1 MNLIHIA
8 IGITV
13 LGCNAV
19 AGVGA
24 LWPDR
29 TERFWGWATAGHS
42 VLALQVVTGFLI
54 AGSGSEGPGSAHFL
68 VPIAAFVIVL
78 MVRGSQGQ
86 EHPRWVL
93 WASWAPVAAAVFAM
107 VTGFSS

>member
-1 MNLIHIA
+1 MNLIHVV
-8 IGITV
+8 IGAAV
-13 LGCNAV
+13 LGFNAA

-24 LWPDR
+24 FWPDR
-29 TERFWGWATAGHS
+29 MERFWGWATAGHS

-54 AGSGSEGPGSAHFL
+54 SGSGSEGPGAAHFML
-68 VPIAAFVIVL
+68 PIAALVIVL
-78 MVRGSQGQ
+78 MVRGSQGH

-93 WASWAPVAAAVFAM
+93 WASWVPVAAAVFAM